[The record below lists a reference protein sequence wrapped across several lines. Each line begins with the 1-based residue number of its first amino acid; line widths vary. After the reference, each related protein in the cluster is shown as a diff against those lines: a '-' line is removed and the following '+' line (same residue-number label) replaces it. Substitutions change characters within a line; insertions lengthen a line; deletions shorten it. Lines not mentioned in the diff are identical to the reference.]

1 MDFMSVIVGEALSLG
16 EVLVPLLRSLIVIAQ
31 WEMTEF
37 GLGAKEYRIG
47 TTVVGCRIHYR

>member
-1 MDFMSVIVGEALSLG
+1 
-16 EVLVPLLRSLIVIAQ
+16 
-31 WEMTEF
+31 MTEF